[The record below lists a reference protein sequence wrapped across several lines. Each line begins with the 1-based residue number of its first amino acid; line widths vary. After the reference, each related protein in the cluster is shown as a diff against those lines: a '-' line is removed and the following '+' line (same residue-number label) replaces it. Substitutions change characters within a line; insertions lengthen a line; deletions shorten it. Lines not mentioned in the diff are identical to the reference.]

1 MLSKLIAAFVILSTT
16 SLSIPLAVFA
26 QSSSGTPYT
35 DKCVEVFLKT
45 KSDMES
51 NTITPSQ
58 KVTTDSTAIKVWGEE
73 VHTLQMRRIVP
84 YGSADPSGR

>member
-1 MLSKLIAAFVILSTT
+1 MLNKLIAIFVIFSSA
-16 SLSIPLAVFA
+16 SLSISLGAFA
-26 QSSSGTPYT
+26 QSGAGTPST
-35 DKCVEVFLKT
+35 DKCVEVFIKS

-51 NTITPSQ
+51 KAIEPSQ

-73 VHTLQMRRIVP
+73 VHTLQMRRVVP